1 MALLATPMLK
11 RFLRDETGASGAEY
25 ALIFGITIL
34 CLGGAAAILGGKSS
48 SAMHQAA
55 ETITGKI
62 VEVAREVR
70 PN

>member
-1 MALLATPMLK
+1 MLE
-11 RFLRDETGASGAEY
+11 RFLRDERGASGAEY
-25 ALIFGITIL
+25 ALIVAITLL
-34 CLGGAAAILGGKSS
+34 CLGGAAMFLGTKVS
-48 SAMHQAA
+48 SAMRLAA